1 MLESFL
7 IVIEKVCVLFLLLV
21 IGYLCGKKQA
31 LNDEAVK
38 CLNNIILNLV
48 IPCTV
53 ISGFQSDKAAGL
65 VGELLLCCG
74 YSFVVIGVFFLAAY
88 FFTRKLPAEERPVY
102 ALSCSLTNCSFMG
115 YPLETAMIG
124 PLGVFYGSGFV
135 AVMNCYTFTLGY
147 LFFTHD
153 RKSISLKQIV
163 ARPAILSVFAAL
175 VLLIAKIRLPV
186 VLLAT
191 VDYLSSIC
199 VPVPMLIIGYHLSK
213 VDLVKALRNK
223 RHCLYSAVRLL
234 LFPLLALAILLLLG
248 ARGDALMATMI
259 ASSCPVATVVTILA
273 GQLSDRES
281 MAAELNA
288 LQTLCSMLTI
298 PVLVTLTS
306 LFV

>member
-7 IVIEKVCVLFLLLV
+7 IVIEKVCVLFLLLL
-21 IGYLCGKKQA
+21 IGYFCGKKQA

-38 CLNNIILNLV
+38 CLNSIILNLV

-53 ISGFQSDKAAGL
+53 ISGFQSDKASGL

-74 YSFVVIGVFFLAAY
+74 YSVVVIAVFFLLA
-88 FFTRKLPAEERPVY
+88 FLFTRKLPEKERPIY

-124 PLGVFYGSGFV
+124 PLGIFYGSGFV

-153 RKSISLKQIV
+153 RKSISLKQVIT
-163 ARPAILSVFAAL
+163 RPAILSVLASL
-175 VLLIAKIRLPV
+175 GLLIAKIRLPSV
-186 VLLAT
+186 ILTT
-191 VDYLSSIC
+191 VDYLASIC
-199 VPVPMLIIGYHLSK
+199 VPIPMLIIGYHLSK
-213 VDLVKALRNK
+213 VDLLKAVRNK
-223 RHCLYSAVRLL
+223 RHCLYSVIRLL
-234 LFPLLALAILLLLG
+234 LLPLIALGVLLLLG
-248 ARGDALMATMI
+248 AKGDVLMAAMI

-273 GQLSDRES
+273 GQLSNQES

-298 PVLVTLTS
+298 PLLVTLTAI
-306 LFV
+306 VA